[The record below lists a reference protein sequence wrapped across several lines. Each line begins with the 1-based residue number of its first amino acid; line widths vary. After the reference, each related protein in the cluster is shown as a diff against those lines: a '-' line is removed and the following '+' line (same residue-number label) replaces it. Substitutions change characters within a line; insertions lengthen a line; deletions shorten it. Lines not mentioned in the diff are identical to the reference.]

1 MPLIR
6 QPVPFFLLVDL
17 GDEGAAVDET
27 FYIGFVSVGD
37 VDGICGVNHVDWSW
51 SWSWSW
57 GWGSTDEAIADCRN
71 GPECPLLSRYRAR
84 EFLDRAIKLHVFAA
98 ALSASAVESG
108 SAAGWLSPWRQRVRF
123 DLIW

>member
-37 VDGICGVNHVDWSW
+37 VDGICGVNHADWSW
-51 SWSWSW
+51 SWSWR
-57 GWGSTDEAIADCRN
+57 STDEAIADCRN
-71 GPECPLLSRYRAR
+71 GPGWPLWSRYRAR
-84 EFLDRAIKLHVFAA
+84 SLLDRAIKLHVFGVAA
-98 ALSASAVESG
+98 SASAVETG
-108 SAAGWLSPWRQRVRF
+108 TAAGWLSPWRERVRF
-123 DLIW
+123 ELVW